1 MGDVTN
7 APWLD
12 DREQRAW
19 RGFLHMQSQVRA
31 RTARELIR
39 ATGLSASDYEVLVLL
54 SESPEGRLRAF
65 EIGASSGWEKSRLSH
80 HLTRMEQRGLVQR
93 QTCSADPRY
102 ADIVLTDAGRTAI
115 VEAAPLHVSHVRSI
129 FFDAL
134 SRDQVEALISVSE
147 TVLDRLTKLDCAE
160 EE

>member
-1 MGDVTN
+1 VTN

-19 RGFLHMQSQVRA
+19 RGFLQMQSQVRA
-31 RTARELIR
+31 RTARELTR

-54 SESPEGRLRAF
+54 SESPDGRLRAY

-93 QTCSADPRY
+93 QTCTADPRY

-134 SRDQVEALISVSE
+134 SSAQVDALLDLSE
-147 TVLDRLTKLDCAE
+147 TVLGRLTKLDCAE
-160 EE
+160 EA

>member
-1 MGDVTN
+1 
-7 APWLD
+7 
-12 DREQRAW
+12 
-19 RGFLHMQSQVRA
+19 MQWQVRS
-31 RTARELIR
+31 RTARELTR

-65 EIGASSGWEKSRLSH
+65 EIGASAGWEKSRLSH
-80 HLTRMEQRGLVQR
+80 HLTRMEQRGLVER

-102 ADIVLTDAGRTAI
+102 ADVVLTDAGRTAI

-160 EE
+160 PE